1 MYILYNYYYKK
12 YSDCS
17 KLLLAISKSRVGE
30 MAKKKRIFTERTVK
44 IGIEST
50 QIESNT
56 FYFFTIIIHYARFGS

>member
-1 MYILYNYYYKK
+1 
-12 YSDCS
+12 
-17 KLLLAISKSRVGE
+17 

-56 FYFFTIIIHYARFGS
+56 FYFFTITIHYARFGS